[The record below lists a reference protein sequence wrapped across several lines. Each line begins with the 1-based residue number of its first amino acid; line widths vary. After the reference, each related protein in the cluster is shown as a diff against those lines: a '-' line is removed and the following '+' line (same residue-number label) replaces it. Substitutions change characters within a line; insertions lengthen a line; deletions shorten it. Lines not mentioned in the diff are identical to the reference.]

1 MAENMFD
8 LTGKVA
14 IVTGSSRGLG
24 QYMARALARAGADVA
39 VTSRSLA
46 SLDEVTR
53 EIREIGREAFPHE
66 LDVRSY
72 DSVQAMVEDT
82 HRHFGKIDIL
92 VNNAGCNV
100 RKPAVE
106 VTPEEWNMILE
117 TNLRGPFFMAQA
129 VAKNDPAPLRPDHQH
144 RFGDVA
150 CSPTRPGPLLR
161 EPRRG
166 QATHDEPGRRL
177 GDLRDHRQLSGAR
190 LVQDATDRGPL
201 RGPGPGSNTSPT
213 GSR

>member
-24 QYMARALARAGADVA
+24 RYMARALARAGADVA

-46 SLDEVTR
+46 SLDEVAR

-66 LDVRSY
+66 LDVRSH

-100 RKPAVE
+100 RKP
-106 VTPEEWNMILE
+106 
-117 TNLRGPFFMAQA
+117 R
-129 VAKNDPAPLRPDHQH
+129 
-144 RFGDVA
+144 
-150 CSPTRPGPLLR
+150 
-161 EPRRG
+161 
-166 QATHDEPGRRL
+166 
-177 GDLRDHRQLSGAR
+177 
-190 LVQDATDRGPL
+190 
-201 RGPGPGSNTSPT
+201 
-213 GSR
+213 SR